1 MNPTC
6 QAWTALSGR
15 ILLSAIFLFSALGKI
30 MDWSGTAHHMEQE
43 GMAMVPVFLA
53 GAIAFELLGGLSV
66 LLGLFARYGVW
77 LLIFF
82 LIPTTLIFHD
92 FWVKEGMERMQQM
105 IHFLKNV
112 ALMGGLLMVA
122 AFGPGRFSLDYRR
135 RAVGAEQ
142 SAWERRGQ
150 SVSVG

>member
-1 MNPTC
+1 MRASPPCGDRDGGTTVALPRVSASHRSPSFGGTVMNPTC

-66 LLGLFARYGVW
+66 LLGLLARYGVW

-82 LIPTTLIFHD
+82 LIPTTLI
-92 FWVKEGMERMQQM
+92 
-105 IHFLKNV
+105 
-112 ALMGGLLMVA
+112 
-122 AFGPGRFSLDYRR
+122 
-135 RAVGAEQ
+135 
-142 SAWERRGQ
+142 
-150 SVSVG
+150 

>member
-30 MDWSGTAHHMEQE
+30 MDWSGTAQHMEKE
-43 GMAMVPVFLA
+43 GMVMVPVFLA

-77 LLIFF
+77 LLIIF
-82 LIPTTLIFHD
+82 LIPATLIFHD
-92 FWVKEGMERMQQM
+92 FWAKEGMERMQQM
-105 IHFLKNV
+105 THFLKNV